1 MAESGIRAQN
11 LLQYKKLGARM
22 AHQTSGNKQLQ
33 TVPPL
38 FGRLMDVSVLCPPSE
53 NFVLYEGQDSG
64 ERSRCFSCPVELQF
78 QNGKINS
85 CPPKYSCQTARY
97 TCSRL

>member
-38 FGRLMDVSVLCPPSE
+38 FGRLMDVSVLCPKIRAKGAA
-53 NFVLYEGQDSG
+53 VLAARWS
-64 ERSRCFSCPVELQF
+64 
-78 QNGKINS
+78 
-85 CPPKYSCQTARY
+85 YSSKMAK
-97 TCSRL
+97 